1 MKNERSEQ
9 KLEQTLGRL
18 KYQFDDSFTD
28 LVMSEL
34 DHQLPERKPGRSVL
48 LLMKGLTIAA
58 AASIVLVLGVTF
70 ALDGSLSM
78 DSLLGI
84 DGFSELDLYDAIQNG
99 TYEN

>member
-9 KLEQTLGRL
+9 ELEQVLGQL
-18 KYQFDDSFTD
+18 KYQLDDSFTEQ
-28 LVMSEL
+28 VMSEL
-34 DHQLPERKPGRSVL
+34 DHQLPEQRPGRSVL

-58 AASIVLVLGVTF
+58 AASIILVLGVTF

-84 DGFSELDLYDAIQNG
+84 DGFNELDLYDAIQNG
-99 TYEN
+99 AYEN